1 MRRRRT
7 LLWVAPVTGLLLL
20 FVLWEGYVRVADV
33 RPLVLPRPS
42 FVIAEIIDEPRFFLW
57 TNAVPTVIEAWWGFA
72 LAFAVGISTATAMVH
87 SRFVERASLPVI
99 VLIQTTPVVALAPA
113 FLAWF
118 GFRSK
123 WPEILV
129 ATLFCVVPFT
139 TNAFVG
145 LKSIDRDSYEV
156 LRSVDASRWEVYRML
171 RFPHALPFLFAAAR
185 VCVGLSL
192 IGAVVGEFF
201 GGATAGLGNAIDVGF
216 TRQFAGQAWGSIF
229 TLALIGVGATLLIT
243 LIERRLLRWH
253 PSQII
258 G

>member
-1 MRRRRT
+1 MKRSAIMR
-7 LLWVAPVTGLLLL
+7 WIAPVTGLALL
-20 FVLWEGYVRVADV
+20 FGVWEVYVRVADV

-42 FVIAEIIDEPRFFLW
+42 FVIAEIVEDPEFFLW
-57 TNAVPTVIEAWWGFA
+57 TNALPTVTEAWWGFA
-72 LAFAVGISTATAMVH
+72 LAFAVGILTATAMVH

-99 VLIQTTPVVALAPA
+99 VGIQTTPVVALAPA

-118 GFRSK
+118 GFRSR
-123 WPEILV
+123 WPEILI

-145 LKSIDRDSYEV
+145 LKSIDRDGYEV
-156 LRSVDASRWEVYRML
+156 LRSVDASRWEIYRLL

-229 TLALIGVGATLLIT
+229 TLALIGVAAILLLTLV
-243 LIERRLLRWH
+243 ERRLLRWH